1 MNMKIIST
9 YHSKV
14 NINNNIYDVD
24 IIYKKGKKN
33 ITFRFKNNKFIITSP
48 NKILPND
55 LINKLL
61 KYGDKLIKKSSIP
74 QLISKDY
81 VYILGIKIN
90 IKNVNYIKFKND
102 SYLYF
107 DNLDDLKNKLNDK
120 FYALAKQYLQY
131 YQSLMNIN
139 EDLKLKTSYLKTRYG
154 SFSKKTNTVSLNTIL
169 YHYDIEYLKSV
180 IVHELAH
187 YYQMNHSKSF
197 YQIVYKYYPNYKI
210 IHNRLKRGIVDG
222 NN

>member
-48 NKILPND
+48 NKISPND
-55 LINKLL
+55 LTNKLF
-61 KYGDKLIKKSSIP
+61 KYGETLIKKSSSP
-74 QLISKDY
+74 LLICQDY
-81 VYILGIKIN
+81 VYILGNKIN

-120 FYALAKQYLQY
+120 FYSLAIQYLKY
-131 YQSLMNIN
+131 YQALMNIN
-139 EDLKLKTSYLKTRYG
+139 IDLKLKTSYLKTRYG
-154 SFSKKTNTVSLNTIL
+154 SFSKRTNTVSLNTIL
-169 YHYDIEYLKSV
+169 YHYNIEYLKSV

-187 YYQMNHSKSF
+187 YYQMNHSKAF
-197 YQIVYKYYPNYKI
+197 YQIVYKYYPNYKLVHKDLKKGI
-210 IHNRLKRGIVDG
+210 ING
-222 NN
+222 NY

>member
-1 MNMKIIST
+1 
-9 YHSKV
+9 
-14 NINNNIYDVD
+14 
-24 IIYKKGKKN
+24 
-33 ITFRFKNNKFIITSP
+33 
-48 NKILPND
+48 
-55 LINKLL
+55 
-61 KYGDKLIKKSSIP
+61 
-74 QLISKDY
+74 
-81 VYILGIKIN
+81 
-90 IKNVNYIKFKND
+90 
-102 SYLYF
+102 
-107 DNLDDLKNKLNDK
+107 
-120 FYALAKQYLQY
+120 
-131 YQSLMNIN
+131 MNIN